1 MTLSHLPLRLP
12 HWLALMM
19 LLSLQLIAAG
29 LLPQLHIN
37 NAPEVYFPQNA
48 PAVQFETGLR
58 AEFPSDEMLIAL
70 FEGDTVLELD
80 FLQRLQALARGL
92 ALEPDV
98 DRVLSLPT
106 FDTIRGTADGFS
118 VEALLDSALAEELS
132 MEQRRERVLQD
143 RFAPGLLVSQQADA
157 VALGVRPV
165 AMDSSVQ
172 RLALE
177 RTVREAITDAGLEPQ
192 LTAISG
198 QLPLDV
204 AQVRAMMRDSL
215 VFIPGTLAIG
225 MLLLWWLFRRWL
237 VLVAAALVIGATIN
251 ISLGLMIVIGKPYTL
266 ISAILPPLLSAL
278 SIALLIHWFNALSH
292 AAQLGLSGRER
303 VQRALEWVAR
313 PAFFTA
319 LTTSVGLASL
329 SFSPIQPVATFG
341 WVAAAGVGA
350 LFVVTIGLLPTLFV
364 RWDRGVW
371 PNRRQGI
378 GRLQRVISGLSVL
391 GMRRAPWV
399 VGISI
404 ILFVFLVPQIFKI
417 KTETDIFEFFKDQ
430 HPITL
435 STERI
440 HERLTGVTTLDMVL
454 DAEGRDSL
462 MDPVRLQA
470 IREFTDWLEARPEI
484 DRAMSMADLIEEMHW
499 AFNEEQPEFR
509 RIPDSGPLIAQY
521 LLLYDGDELHELVNR
536 EFDRTRIMLNL
547 NIHGARAINQV
558 MDAIEAQITQ
568 QPVADM
574 TVTIAGYGRL
584 FADQEQLMI
593 SGQIRSLLSAVV
605 LISLLMLLTWRSVA
619 RAGLSMIPNLAP
631 VVVVFATMGLLGI
644 WLDMATAMIASVTV
658 GIAVDDT
665 IHLLNGYWR
674 RRRLGAPHVSA
685 LVRTYHTEGRAIVA
699 TTLLL
704 CAQFMLLGLS
714 PFIPTIEFGLLT
726 ALGLFSALVLDLLLL
741 PALLT
746 LINQRRRTEV

>member
-1 MTLSHLPLRLP
+1 MPISHLSLRLP
-12 HWLALMM
+12 HWLALGI
-19 LLSLQLIAAG
+19 LLSLVLLPAG
-29 LLPQLHIN
+29 LLPKLTIN
-37 NAPEVYFPQNA
+37 NSPEIYFPHHA
-48 PAVQFETGLR
+48 PAVTFELALR
-58 AEFPSDEMLIAL
+58 EEFPSDEVLIAL
-70 FEGDTVLELD
+70 FEGAGVLELP
-80 FLQRLQALARGL
+80 FLQRLEQLAQRLALA
-92 ALEPDV
+92 PQV

-118 VEALLDSALAEELS
+118 VEALLNATLAAELDL
-132 MEQRRERVLQD
+132 EQRRKRVLSD
-143 RFAPGLLVSQQADA
+143 RFAPGLLVSQDGDA
-157 VALGVRPV
+157 VALAVRPV
-165 AMDSSVQ
+165 AMDNSVQ

-177 RTVREAITDAGLEPQ
+177 RTVRTAIADAGLEPH

-237 VLVAAALVIGATIN
+237 VLAAAAVVIGATIN
-251 ISLGLMIVIGKPYTL
+251 VSVGLLIITGKPYTL

-292 AAQLGLSGRER
+292 GARLGLSGRER
-303 VQRALEWVAR
+303 VQHALDWVAR

-319 LTTSVGLASL
+319 VTTSVGLASL

-341 WVAAAGVGA
+341 WVAAVGVCT
-350 LFVVTIGLLPTLFV
+350 LFIVTIGLLPTVFV
-364 RWDRGVW
+364 RWDRGAW

-378 GRLQRVISGLSVL
+378 GRLQWVISGLSAL
-391 GMRRAPWV
+391 GIRRAAWV

-404 ILFVFLVPQIFKI
+404 MLFGLLVPQIIKV
-417 KTETDIFEFFKDQ
+417 KTETDIFEFFKDS
-430 HPITL
+430 HPLTL
-435 STERI
+435 ATERI
-440 HERLTGVTTLDMVL
+440 HEQLTGVTTLSIVL

-462 MDPVRLQA
+462 IDPVRLQA
-470 IREFTDWLEARPEI
+470 IRDLTDWLEARPEI

-521 LLLYDGDELHELVNR
+521 LLLYDGEELRELVNR

-558 MDAIEAQITQ
+558 MDAIEAHTVQ

-574 TVTIAGYGRL
+574 AVTIAGYGRL

-593 SGQIRSLLSAVV
+593 QGQIRSLLSAVV
-605 LISLLMLLTWRSVA
+605 LIALLMWLTWRSVA

-631 VVVVFATMGLLGI
+631 VVVVFATMGLLGV

-674 RRRLGAPHVSA
+674 RRHLGASHVSA

-704 CAQFMLLGLS
+704 CTQFMLLGLS

-746 LINQRRRTEV
+746 LIHERHKRLA